1 MQVVCFDYSN
11 SKFELVRHLALALA
25 LARNNTWSKSKKK
38 ARKKKTERIDKGAT
52 EVPG

>member
-11 SKFELVRHLALALA
+11 SKFELVRHLALA